1 MNILKIHRMK
11 PGHRS
16 EDDSAGY
23 DVYSNAILGCFK
35 RGGGGGGREVYA
47 FSTEESMH

>member
-1 MNILKIHRMK
+1 MK
-11 PGHRS
+11 PGHHS

-23 DVYSNAILGCFK
+23 DVCSDAILGHLK
-35 RGGGGGGREVYA
+35 RGGGGERKFMP